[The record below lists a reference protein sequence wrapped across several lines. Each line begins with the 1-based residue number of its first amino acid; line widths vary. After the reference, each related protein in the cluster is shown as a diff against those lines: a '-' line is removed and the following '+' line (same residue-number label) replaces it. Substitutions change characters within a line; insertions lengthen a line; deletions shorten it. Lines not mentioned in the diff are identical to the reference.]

1 MAVPTMPDS
10 ARGVSMIRS
19 SPKSFCRF
27 SVTRNTP
34 PSLPMSSPMMTTLG
48 SRSMDRR
55 RPALMDLPIVTFAM
69 SVLSLK
75 ARGVGSEPGAL
86 GVDQRVLLDID
97 VVTHRQW
104 LRVRHRKTDR
114 ADPCRSLIGF
124 NFDVIEERRVGLE
137 TGRQVGLEPGDR
149 VAQLPD
155 LDLGGDAVLRRV
167 VGGGVSTHPVCKGF
181 DQQRA
186 PPAAGRFQRR
196 LGYGIDGKDVVA
208 VHPDT
213 GEAETPGP
221 LVDRDPALSLDRL
234 GNGPLVVLAEE
245 DDGRVRG
252 CRVDEGLVH
261 IALGASTITKVGD
274 NG

>member
-1 MAVPTMPDS
+1 MPDS
-10 ARGVSMIRS
+10 ASGVSMTRS
-19 SPKSFCRF
+19 SPKSFWRF

-48 SRSMDRR
+48 SRSIARR
-55 RPALMDLPIVTFAM
+55 RPALMALPMPTFDM
-69 SVLSLK
+69 SVASLE
-75 ARGVGSEPGAL
+75 ARGVCGERGTL
-86 GVDQRVLLDID
+86 GLDQRVLIDID
-97 VVTHRQW
+97 VVKHRPRLW
-104 LRVRHRKTDR
+104 VRHRQAALANRDR
-114 ADPCRSLIGF
+114 
-124 NFDVIEERRVGLE
+124 ERVGLDVDGIE
-137 TGRQVGLEPGDR
+137 VGLVGLAAGRQIGLEPGDR

-167 VGGGVSTHPVCKGF
+167 VGGRVRTHAVGVGLDHHRSL
-181 DQQRA
+181 
-186 PPAAGRFQRR
+186 PAAGRVQRP